1 VIVVTGN
8 TLEQLGVEGFPY
20 LAVDQ
25 RGRRD
30 QRRDGHPSAHL
41 QQLGIDSALTSMAD
55 SPFVHV
61 MGWIDR

>member
-8 TLEQLGVEGFPY
+8 TLEQLGVEGLPY

-30 QRRDGHPSAHL
+30 QRRDPHPSAHL
-41 QQLGIDSALTSMAD
+41 RQRGIDSALTGMAG
-55 SPFVHV
+55 SPFVDV